1 MVRYR
6 RDWRGMKFF
15 PLVWSALWRKP
26 AEAGLIW
33 LAVTASFTLFGLMV
47 GLRATYDQ
55 MIENSRMD
63 RLDVNT
69 RFPLASPTGNLM
81 PIALRDWIARVEG
94 VSAVGSYY
102 ELRGYYQEP
111 SKGVRIIAV
120 DENMRSAWSELPLTP
135 AQWDELFA
143 TRSGVL
149 VSRAQAVRLGLKQ
162 GDTFPLITPPGTR
175 ADGAPSWELH
185 VLGVVPDDPRM
196 GSYILGNFSY
206 VDQARPAE
214 LQGYAMG
221 FRVAIRDAA
230 QGNDVSLRIDKG
242 LTNSSTPTLT
252 IPDRANYANEV
263 NSAIS
268 VSSRTLPVAGAGVF
282 MILLLIANGVAQS
295 VRERTPEFAVLQTL
309 GYRPLTL
316 MILVFAEVAIPCL
329 AGALVGTAL
338 AAALTLLPSHYLPSD
353 LASMPK
359 PTFSWVVLAWV
370 LGCAVLLALASA
382 AIPSRRLWRLSVAD
396 ALAGR

>member
-1 MVRYR
+1 
-6 RDWRGMKFF
+6 MKYL

-26 AEAGLIW
+26 AEASLIW

-47 GLRATYDQ
+47 GLRTTYDQ

-63 RLDVNT
+63 RLDVNA
-69 RFPLASPTGNLM
+69 RFPSSSPTGNLL
-81 PIALRDWIARVEG
+81 PIALRDSIARVAG

-102 ELRGYYQEP
+102 ELWGYYQEP
-111 SKGVRIIAV
+111 SKRVRIIAV

-135 AQWDELFA
+135 AQWDQLFA

-149 VSRAQAVRLGLKQ
+149 VSTGQATRLGLKQ
-162 GDTFPLITPPGTR
+162 GDTFPLVTPPGTR

-185 VLGVVPDDPRM
+185 VLAVVPDDARM
-196 GSYILGNFSY
+196 GRFILGNFSY

-214 LQGYAMG
+214 QRGYAMG
-221 FRVAIRDAA
+221 FRVAVRDGA
-230 QGNDVSLRIDKG
+230 QGSDISLRIDKG
-242 LTNSSTPTLT
+242 LANSSTPTIT
-252 IPDRANYANEV
+252 IPDRANYANAV

-329 AGALVGTAL
+329 AGALFGTAL
-338 AAALTLLPSHYLPSD
+338 AVALGLLPWDALPSD
-353 LASMPK
+353 LASTPK
-359 PTFSWVVLAWV
+359 PTFSWAVLAWV

-382 AIPSRRLWRLSVAD
+382 AIPVRRLQRLSVTD